1 MSRLRSLLL
10 VSTLCG
16 TVVIPALSLDMSPAG
31 ATTPTAYTSG
41 TPVVATITNG
51 TSKAPWNEYQGD
63 PNFSA
68 YSSTSPGTVL
78 PTYTPGGT
86 VTTTGGVSEPNVAV
100 FPGSTTATVA
110 GAVPYAAGVVGTPG
124 TLDGYCGTGSDT
136 AEASSTPVRMPNGT
150 TLPLAP
156 AYFPHIVRNSDGD
169 LTGYFDYRP
178 KDADEAIVAAT
189 STDNGQSW
197 TYNGEALE
205 ENPSYCPSADT
216 TDDGEGHPNV
226 IAVNGN
232 TYLYTLPRAAGD
244 NVGVGMIVHQFSPT
258 EASPLGN
265 LPATESVGVD
275 PDAFVPTGTASI
287 NLTSTSSATIPLTSV
302 GTAGSPEQLIAGSFI
317 DLTANPLPATPVVL
331 NCGVS
336 TSPAELTGCYTTS
349 ATTPTSASSVAA
361 GQPIT
366 VKAGDLIEQV
376 LGFTTKS
383 SDLVSVNAGPNNTL
397 GTGGVS
403 SLTIDPVQA
412 SVPAGGY
419 TQNDFT
425 NPVSAT
431 TFANDVPLHLYVNGT
446 ALYCANANTYQTNHL
461 QDCTA
466 GSGASSFSIS
476 SEWEPIYGDPIVPAT
491 AYNTGAGDGMTNGL
505 VAPDGIVGTLP
516 SYPNN
521 GSVPS
526 GATYVMYTEKIINYF
541 VAGAATATAS
551 TAFST
556 LASTGLNFYPGSSF
570 PQDLPSNIS
579 STNPVTVT
587 LSDNTLAS
595 LTTPVDVYVPV
606 TCTGVTTGAVNS
618 GTGLATD
625 TLTGCSVPSTISGA
639 PSYSPSDTFAA
650 NASIAAPGAA
660 LVSPATLALTGEG
673 STTSAKKLFKNNED
687 LSVLRVAWTTDGVN
701 FSYAGLTNN
710 GIITGASNNS
720 VNSSGMATCT
730 TTNTTSVTSYQ
741 DINNPCSTQSPSNLN
756 GYAENDAANGTSSGA
771 GVAGTDTGGTPDA
784 TEMRW
789 VGSAGTV
796 VTNPDGSYGLFLS
809 GAWAADGDSDAFNQI
824 FYSTST
830 DGENWSVPTPVIST
844 DYSFAA
850 SATQDTQLTASQDD
864 PLGIS
869 AYYSGRAYAPSVVQ
883 NPDGSLTMVFGGD
896 RLPKSIQTAGTVLGT
911 NSAAQ
916 YTIGTTDPA
925 LYRNILTVTLTV
937 SPQSDLPESP
947 IDSLFPLIAFV
958 LLGSG
963 VVVLRRRR
971 SPRPAR
977 IR

>member
-336 TSPAELTGCYTTS
+336 TSPAELTAHHGQGWRPHRAGTRLHHEELGPRLGQRRAEQHPRDGRRLQSYDRPRPGVGS
-349 ATTPTSASSVAA
+349 GRRVHPERLHQPRQRNNLRERRTTP
-361 GQPIT
+361 
-366 VKAGDLIEQV
+366 
-376 LGFTTKS
+376 
-383 SDLVSVNAGPNNTL
+383 
-397 GTGGVS
+397 
-403 SLTIDPVQA
+403 SLRQRD
-412 SVPAGGY
+412 
-419 TQNDFT
+419 
-425 NPVSAT
+425 
-431 TFANDVPLHLYVNGT
+431 
-446 ALYCANANTYQTNHL
+446 
-461 QDCTA
+461 
-466 GSGASSFSIS
+466 
-476 SEWEPIYGDPIVPAT
+476 
-491 AYNTGAGDGMTNGL
+491 
-505 VAPDGIVGTLP
+505 
-516 SYPNN
+516 
-521 GSVPS
+521 
-526 GATYVMYTEKIINYF
+526 
-541 VAGAATATAS
+541 
-551 TAFST
+551 
-556 LASTGLNFYPGSSF
+556 
-570 PQDLPSNIS
+570 
-579 STNPVTVT
+579 
-587 LSDNTLAS
+587 
-595 LTTPVDVYVPV
+595 
-606 TCTGVTTGAVNS
+606 GAVLRQREHLPNKPPP
-618 GTGLATD
+618 GLHRWF
-625 TLTGCSVPSTISGA
+625 GCL
-639 PSYSPSDTFAA
+639 
-650 NASIAAPGAA
+650 
-660 LVSPATLALTGEG
+660 LVL
-673 STTSAKKLFKNNED
+673 D
-687 LSVLRVAWTTDGVN
+687 
-701 FSYAGLTNN
+701 
-710 GIITGASNNS
+710 
-720 VNSSGMATCT
+720 
-730 TTNTTSVTSYQ
+730 
-741 DINNPCSTQSPSNLN
+741 
-756 GYAENDAANGTSSGA
+756 
-771 GVAGTDTGGTPDA
+771 
-784 TEMRW
+784 
-789 VGSAGTV
+789 
-796 VTNPDGSYGLFLS
+796 
-809 GAWAADGDSDAFNQI
+809 
-824 FYSTST
+824 
-830 DGENWSVPTPVIST
+830 
-844 DYSFAA
+844 
-850 SATQDTQLTASQDD
+850 
-864 PLGIS
+864 
-869 AYYSGRAYAPSVVQ
+869 
-883 NPDGSLTMVFGGD
+883 
-896 RLPKSIQTAGTVLGT
+896 
-911 NSAAQ
+911 
-916 YTIGTTDPA
+916 
-925 LYRNILTVTLTV
+925 
-937 SPQSDLPESP
+937 
-947 IDSLFPLIAFV
+947 
-958 LLGSG
+958 LLGVG
-963 VVVLRRRR
+963 ADLRRSDR
-971 SPRPAR
+971 SGYRLQHR
-977 IR
+977 GR